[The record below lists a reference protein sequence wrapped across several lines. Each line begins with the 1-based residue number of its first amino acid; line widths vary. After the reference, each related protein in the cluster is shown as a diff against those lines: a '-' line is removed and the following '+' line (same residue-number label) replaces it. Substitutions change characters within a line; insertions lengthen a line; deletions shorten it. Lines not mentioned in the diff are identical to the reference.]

1 MVSSKDTSKVV
12 DMCSDEKNS
21 AKPSRD
27 EAEEAVRVLLRY
39 IGENPKREGLVD
51 TPARVIRAYDEFF
64 EGYCQDPAAELGK
77 TFEDIEGFD
86 DIVLVKDIEF
96 TSHCEHHMVPI
107 NGVAHVA
114 YWPDKAVVGIS
125 KLARIVD
132 IYSKRLVSQEN
143 MTNGIANCIE
153 DTLKPKGVAV
163 YIDADHQCM
172 SIRGVKKRQSSTVTT
187 TFRGRLQDD
196 HSAQMRFLTMIGEQK
211 KYL

>member
-1 MVSSKDTSKVV
+1 MVSSTIVEIA
-12 DMCSDEKNS
+12 SDEKPNREQ
-21 AKPSRD
+21 A
-27 EAEEAVRVLLRY
+27 EAAVRVLLQY
-39 IGENPKREGLVD
+39 IGENPDREGLIE

-64 EGYCQDPAAELGK
+64 TGYTKNPADELGK

-107 NGVAHVA
+107 NGMAHVA
-114 YWPDKAVVGIS
+114 YWPDEAVVGIS

-132 IYSKRLVSQEN
+132 IFSKRLVSQEN
-143 MTNGIANCIE
+143 MTNGIANCIQ

-172 SIRGVKKRQSSTVTT
+172 SIRGVKKRASSTITS
-187 TFRGRLQDD
+187 TFRGLLKED
-196 HSAQMRFLTMIGEQK
+196 STAQLRFLEMIRR
-211 KYL
+211 

>member
-1 MVSSKDTSKVV
+1 MVSSKIVEMSQDGEKV
-12 DMCSDEKNS
+12 
-21 AKPSRD
+21 AKPSRE
-27 EAEEAVRVLLRY
+27 EAQEAVRVLLRY

-64 EGYCQDPAAELGK
+64 EGYGQNPAKELQK

-114 YWPDKAVVGIS
+114 YWPDKRVVGIS

-132 IYSKRLVSQEN
+132 IFSKRLVSQEN
-143 MTNGIANCIE
+143 MTKGIAACIN
-153 DTLKPKGVAV
+153 DTLEPKGVAV

-172 SIRGVKKRQSSTVTT
+172 SIRGVKKRRSSTITT
-187 TFRGRLQDD
+187 TFTGVLHDND
-196 HSAQMRFLTMIGEQK
+196 SAQNRFLTMIGERK
-211 KYL
+211 

>member
-1 MVSSKDTSKVV
+1 MVSSKVV
-12 DMCSDEKNS
+12 DMSNDT
-21 AKPSRD
+21 KPNCPDRK
-27 EAEEAVRVLLRY
+27 EAEEAVRTLLRY
-39 IGENPKREGLVD
+39 IGEDPNREGLIE

-64 EGYCQDPAAELGK
+64 DGYKLDPTKELAK

-86 DIVLVKDIEF
+86 DIVLVKGIEF

-114 YWPDKAVVGIS
+114 YWPDQAVVGIS

-132 IYSKRLVSQEN
+132 IFSGRLVSQEN

-163 YIDADHQCM
+163 YVDADHQCM
-172 SIRGVKKRQSSTVTT
+172 SIRGVKKRNSSTITT
-187 TFRGRLQDD
+187 TFRGLLKEDQA
-196 HSAQMRFLTMIGEQK
+196 AQSRFLEMIRP
-211 KYL
+211 

>member
-1 MVSSKDTSKVV
+1 MVSSKIV
-12 DMCSDEKNS
+12 DIANCGKTDEKPN
-21 AKPSRD
+21 R
-27 EAEEAVRVLLRY
+27 EQAEEAVRVLLRY
-39 IGENPKREGLVD
+39 IGENPNREGLRE

-64 EGYCQDPAAELGK
+64 EGYTQDPAKELGK

-114 YWPDKAVVGIS
+114 YWPDQQGVGIS

-132 IYSKRLVSQEN
+132 IFSKRLVSQEN
-143 MTNGIANCIE
+143 MTSGIAACINE
-153 DTLKPKGVAV
+153 TLQPKGVAV

-172 SIRGVKKRQSSTVTT
+172 SIRGVKKRKSSTITT
-187 TFRGRLQDD
+187 TFTGKLLDD
-196 HSAQMRFLTMIGEQK
+196 QAAQARFLNMIAAK
-211 KYL
+211 

>member
-1 MVSSKDTSKVV
+1 MVSSKIVE
-12 DMCSDEKNS
+12 MANDE
-21 AKPSRD
+21 KPSR
-27 EAEEAVRVLLRY
+27 EQAEDAVRTLLRY
-39 IGENPKREGLVD
+39 IGENPQREGLIE

-64 EGYCQDPAAELGK
+64 EGYTQDAAKELGK

-114 YWPDKAVVGIS
+114 YWPDEAVVGIS

-132 IYSKRLVSQEN
+132 IFSKRLVSQEN
-143 MTNGIANCIE
+143 MTSGIADIIE
-153 DTLKPKGVAV
+153 TTLKPKGVAV

-172 SIRGVKKRQSSTVTT
+172 SIRGVKKRKSSTVTT
-187 TFRGRLQDD
+187 TFKGIMKTDQA
-196 HSAQMRFLTMIGEQK
+196 AQMRFLTMIAPK
-211 KYL
+211 

>member
-1 MVSSKDTSKVV
+1 MVSSKIVEMANDG
-12 DMCSDEKNS
+12 
-21 AKPSRD
+21 KPSR
-27 EAEEAVRVLLRY
+27 EQAEEAVRTLLRY
-39 IGENPKREGLVD
+39 IGENPKREGLIE

-64 EGYCQDPAAELGK
+64 EGYNQDPAKELGK

-132 IYSKRLVSQEN
+132 ILSSRLVSQEN
-143 MTNGIANCIE
+143 MTSAIAECIE
-153 DTLKPKGVAV
+153 KTLKPKGIAV
-163 YIDADHQCM
+163 YINADHQCM
-172 SIRGVKKRQSSTVTT
+172 SIRGVKKRNSSTVTT
-187 TFRGRLQDD
+187 TFTGIMKECQA
-196 HSAQMRFLTMIGEQK
+196 AQMRFLTMIGDK
-211 KYL
+211 

>member
-1 MVSSKDTSKVV
+1 MVSSKIV
-12 DMCSDEKNS
+12 DLASDEK
-21 AKPSRD
+21 PTRD
-27 EAEEAVRVLLRY
+27 EAEEAVKTLLRY
-39 IGENPKREGLVD
+39 IGEDPAREGLIE

-64 EGYCQDPAAELGK
+64 EGYTQDPSKELGK

-132 IYSKRLVSQEN
+132 IFSKRLVSQEN
-143 MTNGIANCIE
+143 MTNGIANCIQE
-153 DTLKPKGVAV
+153 TLKPKGIAV

-172 SIRGVKKRQSSTVTT
+172 SIRGVKKRASSTVTT
-187 TFRGRLQDD
+187 TFRGNLQSDQT
-196 HSAQMRFLTMIGEQK
+196 AQLRFLEMIK
-211 KYL
+211 

>member
-1 MVSSKDTSKVV
+1 MVSSKVV
-12 DMCSDEKNS
+12 DMCENTSD
-21 AKPSRD
+21 AKPTR
-27 EAEEAVRVLLRY
+27 EQAEEAVRTLLKY
-39 IGENPKREGLVD
+39 IGENPAREGLIE

-64 EGYCQDPAAELGK
+64 EGYGQDATKELAK

-114 YWPDKAVVGIS
+114 YWPDQAVVGIS

-132 IYSKRLVSQEN
+132 IFSHRLVSQEN
-143 MTNGIANCIE
+143 MTSGIADCIE
-153 DTLKPKGVAV
+153 TALKPKGVAV

-172 SIRGVKKRQSSTVTT
+172 SIRGVKKRKSSTVTT
-187 TFRGRLQDD
+187 TFTGKLKDD
-196 HSAQMRFLTMIGEQK
+196 PAAQMRFLTMIGNK
-211 KYL
+211 

>member
-1 MVSSKDTSKVV
+1 MVSSKVV
-12 DMCSDEKNS
+12 DMCKD
-21 AKPSRD
+21 AQDTQDTKPTR
-27 EAEEAVRVLLRY
+27 EQAEEAVRVLLQY

-64 EGYCQDPAAELGK
+64 EGYQQDPAKELGK

-125 KLARIVD
+125 KLARVVD
-132 IYSKRLVSQEN
+132 IFSKRLVSQEN

-153 DTLKPKGVAV
+153 DTLNPKGVAV

-187 TFRGRLQDD
+187 TFRGKLSDD
-196 HSAQMRFLTMIGEQK
+196 HHAQLRFLEMIK
-211 KYL
+211 H

>member
-1 MVSSKDTSKVV
+1 MVSSPEKTENVV
-12 DMCSDEKNS
+12 EMPCDE
-21 AKPSRD
+21 KPSRK
-27 EAEEAVRVLLRY
+27 EAEQAVRILLQY
-39 IGENPKREGLVD
+39 IGENPDREGLIE

-64 EGYCQDPAAELGK
+64 EGYTQDPAKELGK

-132 IYSKRLVSQEN
+132 IFSCRLVSQEN

-153 DTLKPKGVAV
+153 KTLKPKGVAV
-163 YIDADHQCM
+163 FIDADHQCM
-172 SIRGVKKRQSSTVTT
+172 SIRGVRKRQSSTVTT
-187 TFRGRLQDD
+187 TFRGLLDSD
-196 HSAQMRFLTMIGEQK
+196 KSAQMRFLEMIRSK
-211 KYL
+211 

>member
-1 MVSSKDTSKVV
+1 MVSSKVV
-12 DMCSDEKNS
+12 DMCKD
-21 AKPSRD
+21 AQDTKPTR
-27 EAEEAVRVLLRY
+27 EQAEEAVRVLLRY
-39 IGENPKREGLVD
+39 IGENPKREGLVE
-51 TPARVIRAYDEFF
+51 TPARVVRAYDEFF
-64 EGYCQDPAAELGK
+64 EGYKQDPAKELGK

-125 KLARIVD
+125 KLARVVD
-132 IYSKRLVSQEN
+132 IFSKRLVSQEN

-153 DTLKPKGVAV
+153 ETLSPKGVAV
-163 YIDADHQCM
+163 YVDADHQCM

-187 TFRGRLQDD
+187 TFRGKLSDD
-196 HSAQMRFLTMIGEQK
+196 HHAQLRFLEMIK
-211 KYL
+211 R